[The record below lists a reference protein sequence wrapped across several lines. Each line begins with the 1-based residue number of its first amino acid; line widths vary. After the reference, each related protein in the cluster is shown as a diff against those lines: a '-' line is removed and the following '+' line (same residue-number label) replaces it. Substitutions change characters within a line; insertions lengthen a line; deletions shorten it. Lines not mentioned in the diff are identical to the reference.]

1 VIDRR
6 AFLAILGLGAFGRP
20 RAVRAQP
27 AGKVWRIGV
36 LASAPADS
44 PLLQA
49 FRQGLREVGYVEGQ
63 NVLIEYRFAA
73 GKNDLLPGLAADL
86 VAAKVDLILTDGNAA
101 VHAAKNATRTIP
113 IVMGTSGDPL
123 SSGAVKSL
131 SRPGGNVTGLTLLGL
146 DLAGKKL
153 ELIRTAVPKVKA
165 VAMLVNP
172 TNPQASPLQ
181 KATEG
186 AARSLALRFVPCAA
200 ASPADLEKAFE
211 AAAKEHA
218 DGMITMPDAMFWNFR
233 QRLVTLAAARR
244 LPTIFAEREFVEA
257 GGLMSY
263 GPSVANNF
271 RRAAIYVDKIFKGTK
286 PEDLPVEQPTS
297 VELVINLKTAKAL
310 GLMLPQSLVTRAD
323 ELIR

>member
-1 VIDRR
+1 
-6 AFLAILGLGAFGRP
+6 
-20 RAVRAQP
+20 
-27 AGKVWRIGV
+27 
-36 LASAPADS
+36 
-44 PLLQA
+44 
-49 FRQGLREVGYVEGQ
+49 
-63 NVLIEYRFAA
+63 
-73 GKNDLLPGLAADL
+73 
-86 VAAKVDLILTDGNAA
+86 
-101 VHAAKNATRTIP
+101 
-113 IVMGTSGDPL
+113 
-123 SSGAVKSL
+123 VKSL

-172 TNPQASPLQ
+172 TNPQAGPLQ

-186 AARSLALRFVPCAA
+186 AARSLALRFVPCVA